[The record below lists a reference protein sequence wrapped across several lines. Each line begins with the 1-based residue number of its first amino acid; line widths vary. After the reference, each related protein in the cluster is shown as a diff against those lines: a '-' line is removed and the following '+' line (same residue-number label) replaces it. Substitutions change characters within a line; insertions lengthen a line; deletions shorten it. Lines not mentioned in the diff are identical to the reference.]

1 MDIYD
6 FAMKMEK
13 DGEAYYRGL
22 AEKTENAGLR
32 NILDM
37 LADAE
42 MRHYHLFR
50 GMRENSPV
58 EASDSPI
65 LEGVKNVFVALKE
78 QEGAA
83 GVDSSEADL
92 YRKAQGI
99 EEESRDFY
107 RSKAEEIG
115 DQAHR
120 EIFLKIAEEEQ
131 KHYLI
136 LENIIEF
143 VSRPEQWLE
152 NAEWYHLDEF

>member
-13 DGEAYYRGL
+13 DGEAYYREL
-22 AEKTENAGLR
+22 AERTGNSGLR
-32 NILDM
+32 NILAM

-50 GMRENSPV
+50 GLRENSPV

-65 LEGVKNVFVALKE
+65 LEEVKNVFVKLKE
-78 QEGAA
+78 QERAA

-92 YRKAQGI
+92 YRKAQAI

-107 RSKAEEIG
+107 RSKAEEVG
-115 DQAHR
+115 DEARR
-120 EIFLKIAEEEQ
+120 EIFLRIAEEEQ

-136 LENIIEF
+136 LENIIAF

-152 NAEWYHLDEF
+152 DAEWYHLDEY